1 MYNLLKDIAT
11 NNNWFFEYSRSDY
24 QNLYDGMEIK
34 KVHLFVDPI
43 TTHSTFNTMGTE
55 TKTYTGKFMLLVSSD
70 IDEDYQRKYLK
81 HIKPMLD
88 IQYQKI
94 LDSLR
99 CEQMIEIEQISAI
112 DIINLFDVNLDGVL
126 INYKIKQYPE

>member
-1 MYNLLKDIAT
+1 MYDILTEIAA

-24 QNLYDGMEIK
+24 QNLYDGMEID

-55 TKTYTGKFMLLVSSD
+55 TKSFSGKFMLLVSSN
-70 IDEDYQRKYLK
+70 IDEDYRIKYMN

-88 IQYQKI
+88 VQYQII

-99 CEQMIEIEQISAI
+99 CDEMIEIEKISAI